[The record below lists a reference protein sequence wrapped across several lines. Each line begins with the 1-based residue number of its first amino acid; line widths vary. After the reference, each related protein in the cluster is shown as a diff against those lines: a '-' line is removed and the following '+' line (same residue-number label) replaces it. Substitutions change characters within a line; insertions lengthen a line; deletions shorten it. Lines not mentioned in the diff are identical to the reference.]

1 MTFKETLP
9 IEFIEIELGNYHL
22 FIYAKIGRKK
32 ARLLLDTGASKTAF
46 DEQEVLKFVAQSE
59 VIKQDMNSIGLGSNQ
74 VETHLSS
81 LAKFKLGKIALAHHE
96 IAVLDLSHVNQ
107 AYQSLG
113 FPKIDGVLG
122 SDLLYQFK
130 AVINYPKGTLRMS
143 CDL

>member
-1 MTFKETLP
+1 MSTKETLP
-9 IEFIEIELGNYHL
+9 IEFIEIEPGNFHL
-22 FIYAKIGRKK
+22 FVYAKIGRKK

-46 DEQEVLKFVAQSE
+46 DGQEVLKFVAQSE
-59 VIKQDMNSIGLGSNQ
+59 VLKQDINSIGLGSNQ

-122 SDLLYQFK
+122 SDILYQFK
-130 AVINYPKGTLRMS
+130 AIINYPKGKLIMS
-143 CDL
+143 YEL